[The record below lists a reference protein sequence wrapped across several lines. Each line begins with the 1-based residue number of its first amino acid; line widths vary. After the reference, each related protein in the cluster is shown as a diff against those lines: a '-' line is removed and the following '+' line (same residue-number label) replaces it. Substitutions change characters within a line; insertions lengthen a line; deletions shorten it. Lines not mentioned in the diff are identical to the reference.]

1 MTFIDLDGFLQKFK
15 KKSSKY
21 TLSYFYKNTNVKV
34 GNKLIPLNNYIEK
47 KKRNKDDIDYLYVLI
62 KDKYDYLKRFYNT
75 SLKIEPSM
83 LTMKDKAPMENK
95 QFNNNIEINY
105 KNVIRNMHNEDIL
118 QNTSSGFANTPTYMQ
133 VIVDLYEHD
142 IIDYKLL
149 TPSALAYIKKGRLGS
164 VFSSFYFRASIMSP
178 YLVYSLNKSLLK
190 GTKIFTPTLGW
201 SSYCFGFLE
210 CDEVTEYVGT
220 DVIPSVCKK
229 TIDFASNY
237 EDKTIKIYCKPS
249 EDLLENKNFMKKYKQ
264 HFNVIFFSP
273 PYYKLE
279 LYNSNNQS
287 TDKYNTYDKWL
298 SLYWEQTMKLCY
310 HVLER
315 GGRICYII
323 SDYGT
328 NNTGE
333 QFNLIKDMCDISRK
347 YFSFKGKQTM
357 YNKNVNV
364 TKHKNTD
371 EQILFFV
378 KD

>member
-1 MTFIDLDGFLQKFK
+1 MAFIELDGFLKKFK
-15 KKSSKY
+15 SKTLKY
-21 TLSYFYKNTNVKV
+21 TPSYFYNNTNVKV
-34 GNKLIPLNNYIEK
+34 SNKLIPLNKYIEK
-47 KKRNKDDIDYLYVLI
+47 KKRNKGDIDNLYSLI
-62 KDKYDYLKRFYNT
+62 IDKHSYLKRFYNT
-75 SLKIEPSM
+75 SLKIEPSY

-105 KNVIRNMHNEDIL
+105 KNVIRNMHYEDIL

-133 VIVDLYEHD
+133 VIVDLYEND

-229 TIDFASNY
+229 TIDFASKY
-237 EDKTIKIYCKPS
+237 ENKTIKIYCKPS
-249 EDLLENKNFMKKYKQ
+249 ENLLENKHFMKKYKE

-279 LYNSNNQS
+279 LYKSDNQS

-298 SLYWEQTMKLCY
+298 YLYWEQTMKLCY

-328 NNTGE
+328 NNTGA

-347 YFSFKGKQTM
+347 YFSFKGKQPM

-371 EQILFFV
+371 EQIMFFV